1 MTKQYDSLIENIKQ
15 CDLNETDKQTLIEI
29 LSQPNVDINQF
40 LIALFNILK
49 LTSTISKLFDI
60 DIGAD

>member
-1 MTKQYDSLIENIKQ
+1 MNKDYSFLIKKIKQ

-29 LSQPNVDINQF
+29 LSQQDVDINQF
-40 LIALFNILK
+40 LLAFFNILK

-60 DIGAD
+60 DIGGD